1 MNDADMAFLR
11 EVQARGWT
19 VEAAKDGE
27 CIVSCASF
35 GCGVRLKLRK
45 GGAIPQRAD
54 SPWRPGL
61 TIASYDDLLDVLI
74 LRRKTLRLSIE
85 EVEDVAGLTQDHI
98 SKFERRGR
106 VPNAETLLIWLQS
119 LGYEMIL
126 RPCPL
131 PAPTLRAIATTRAR
145 EESRSRRFARP
156 PRTLPRRRALPSPD

>member
-1 MNDADMAFLR
+1 MAFLR

-19 VEAAKDGE
+19 VEAAKEGE

-35 GCGVRLKLRK
+35 GCGVRLKLRR
-45 GGAIPQRAD
+45 GGAIPQRAE

-61 TIASYDDLLDVLI
+61 FILNYDDLLDALI
-74 LRRKTLRLSIE
+74 LRRKQLRLSIE
-85 EVEDVAGLTQDHI
+85 ELEDVAGLTNGII
-98 SKFERRGR
+98 SKFERRVR
-106 VPNAETLLIWLQS
+106 IPNAETLLIWMQA

-156 PRTLPRRRALPSPD
+156 PRTLPRRAALPSPD